1 MRGKYSKNK
10 FFQQF
15 PQIIQIYFQG
25 SKFTQTEDV
34 ERIFR
39 KANNAFLF
47 YQKKYK
53 KEDLPIIMLLFDKLG
68 IVERSKN
75 NPLSILNHKLD
86 NEKEISFV
94 GLSNYSLDAAKIN
107 RALVL
112 QVPDLEKKLDELIET
127 SYTIAESISSEL
139 RNEPIFKIISN
150 TYFKYKKELQIIKEL
165 GIYKQYI
172 SIMNKAEK
180 MPLINPQNDQVQD
193 SQNYSFISINDDS
206 DKINEREKRQFS
218 TLKNIKELKNL

>member
-1 MRGKYSKNK
+1 
-10 FFQQF
+10 
-15 PQIIQIYFQG
+15 
-25 SKFTQTEDV
+25 
-34 ERIFR
+34 
-39 KANNAFLF
+39 
-47 YQKKYK
+47 
-53 KEDLPIIMLLFDKLG
+53 MLLFDKLG

-75 NPLSILNHKLD
+75 NPLNILNHKLD

-112 QVPDLEKKLDELIET
+112 QVPDLEKILDELIET

-180 MPLINPQNDQVQD
+180 MPLINPKNDQVQD
-193 SQNYSFISINDDS
+193 SQIYSLISINDDS
-206 DKINEREKRQFS
+206 DKINERDKRQFS
-218 TLKNIKELKNL
+218 TLKNIKELKNY